1 MVMDD
6 DYNESI
12 ENIIRSQGV
21 NAEYAV
27 AVTSDNFSQMF
38 SAMEDEYMHARA
50 ADVRDI
56 SDRIL
61 KNLIGDCSSD
71 DGAVSENSG
80 KAIIA
85 ADDLTPGETVTLNK
99 DKVLAFITAGGS
111 ANSHTAIL
119 ARSMNIPAVISLG
132 KDILKPEYDG
142 AYAAVDGYDGTV
154 YINPDE
160 KTIAL
165 IKQKIADGDAKRALL
180 AELKGK
186 DDITL
191 DGTPIQLYANIG
203 GISDVGAVMLNDA
216 AGIGLFRSELLYMES
231 SDFPDE
237 ET

>member
-1 MVMDD
+1 M
-6 DYNESI
+6 
-12 ENIIRSQGV
+12 
-21 NAEYAV
+21 
-27 AVTSDNFSQMF
+27 
-38 SAMEDEYMHARA
+38 
-50 ADVRDI
+50 
-56 SDRIL
+56 
-61 KNLIGDCSSD
+61 
-71 DGAVSENSG
+71 
-80 KAIIA
+80 
-85 ADDLTPGETVTLNK
+85 
-99 DKVLAFITAGGS
+99 
-111 ANSHTAIL
+111 
-119 ARSMNIPAVISLG
+119 G